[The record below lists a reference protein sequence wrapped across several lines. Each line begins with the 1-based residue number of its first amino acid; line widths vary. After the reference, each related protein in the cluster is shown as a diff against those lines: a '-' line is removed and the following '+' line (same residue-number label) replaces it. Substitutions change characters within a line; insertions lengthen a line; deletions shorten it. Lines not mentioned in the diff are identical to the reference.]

1 MQENLWHQGVDLM
14 LFGMGTVFVFLTLL
28 VIGTMLMSSL
38 VSKFFAEEPEPELVP
53 IANGNGAAPVGKKT
67 LAIIQAAVQAHRA
80 KHRQ

>member
-1 MQENLWHQGVDLM
+1 M

-28 VIGTMLMSSL
+28 VIGTKTMSMLITRYL
-38 VSKFFAEEPEPELVP
+38 AEEPEPVP
-53 IANGNGAAPVGKKT
+53 VPSRGIQAAPSVDSRT